1 METKLNN
8 NEVREIAEMQKK
20 INSYESFILAIYFM
34 IESGED
40 INCPIYCNIIDRK
53 MQKVWR
59 WIKEHKGNK

>member
-8 NEVREIAEMQKK
+8 NEVREIAEMQRK
-20 INSYESFILAIYFM
+20 IDSYESFMLAIYFM

-40 INCPIYCNIIDRK
+40 INCPIRCKLDRK

-59 WIKEHKGNK
+59 WVKEHKDNK